1 VTIRDML
8 TTLTTADIFAPIQS
22 GLSAVEAKLREASLD
37 NQHPALT
44 SALEHLLASGGK
56 RVRPATALLAARL
69 FDAAPAQAVCL
80 GAALEMLHTATLVHD
95 DLIDGSLLRRGL
107 PTLNAQWTPGAT
119 VLTGDFLFARAA
131 ELAAETDSVRVM
143 SVFART
149 LMVIVNG
156 EINQMFVG
164 RGQASRAGYL
174 ERIYAKTASLFAAA
188 AEAGA
193 ILGDANDRA
202 IDAMRVFGSE
212 MGMAFQIVDD
222 VLDFT
227 ADQERLGKP
236 VGSDFRAGKITY
248 PLIHCWREGSEA
260 DREVLRALAARP
272 SMEDADLDEVRQMV
286 ERYGAVKATMAVVDE
301 YLGRARAHL
310 AAAPD
315 TPARRSLAFAIDFV
329 RERDW

>member
-1 VTIRDML
+1 
-8 TTLTTADIFAPIQS
+8 
-22 GLSAVEAKLREASLD
+22 
-37 NQHPALT
+37 
-44 SALEHLLASGGK
+44 LLASGGK
-56 RVRPATALLAARL
+56 RVRPAPALLAARL
-69 FDAAPAQAVCL
+69 FDAAPSQAVSL

-164 RGQASRAGYL
+164 RGQASREGYL

-193 ILGDANDRA
+193 ILGDADDRA
-202 IDAMRVFGSE
+202 IDAMRLFGSE

-236 VGSDFRAGKITY
+236 VGSDLRQGLFTLPVLYYLERHPDDRDVAALLNGRSGDGERVARVVAAVRASGAIDEALDEARAYVARAQAALRPMPDNTY
-248 PLIHCWREGSEA
+248 R
-260 DREVLRALAARP
+260 RAL
-272 SMEDADLDEVRQMV
+272 SDLAD
-286 ERYGAVKATMAVVDE
+286 Y
-301 YLGRARAHL
+301 
-310 AAAPD
+310 
-315 TPARRSLAFAIDFV
+315 FV
-329 RERDW
+329 SRNV

>member
-1 VTIRDML
+1 MTTRDML
-8 TTLTTADIFAPIQS
+8 TTVTTADIFVPIQ
-22 GLSAVEAKLREASLD
+22 GDLGAVERKLRQAGLD

-69 FDAAPAQAVCL
+69 FDAAPAQAVSL

-143 SVFART
+143 KVFART

-164 RGQASRAGYL
+164 RGQAMRDGYL
-174 ERIYAKTASLFAAA
+174 KRIYAKTASLFAAA

-193 ILGDANDRA
+193 ILGDADERA
-202 IDAMRVFGSE
+202 IDAMRRFGAE

-236 VGSDFRAGKITY
+236 VGSDLRQGLFTLPVLCYLERYPEDRDVAALLNGRSGDVERVARVVAAVRASGAID
-248 PLIHCWREGSEA
+248 EA
-260 DREVLRALAARP
+260 LDEARAYVARAQAALAPMPNNTYRQAL
-272 SMEDADLDEVRQMV
+272 SDLAD
-286 ERYGAVKATMAVVDE
+286 Y
-301 YLGRARAHL
+301 
-310 AAAPD
+310 
-315 TPARRSLAFAIDFV
+315 FV
-329 RERDW
+329 NRNV